1 MKTTIRNI
9 VLLVS
14 FLFGSSFVG
23 FSQNRFPDTPVIG
36 PIHHGGIVFE
46 EPSTPPTVDPKHPD
60 IPLVENSYAVG
71 SPAGELTVNGTGAAQ
86 YQLPIEC
93 PNGGNLN
100 PQIALV
106 YNSQSASY
114 GMAGYG
120 FTVTGLSSITRGR
133 KTLFHNNEVKGITYT
148 ADDNL
153 FLDGKRLVLL
163 SGSSCQEGAEYCLE
177 GDPYTKVIAHG
188 AYNDNTAN
196 TWFEVK
202 TADGKTYQYGNS
214 KTSLVSYRNKDNK
227 PRIASWNV
235 NRIEDVYG
243 NYMTYDYYWTDIYAY
258 LRTVTYGMNKNKSR
272 GIVNKIVF
280 EYQRLGANSTEFTIE
295 DQRGKIDLC
304 ISSITTSCNDSVY
317 RKYLLTYNGTSD
329 QSTCKYTRLTKIE
342 EQNGAGEK
350 HSPIVF
356 CWNFLPERTV
366 TAYPTYVGTTIAND
380 SITEDEKSFFAFDM
394 NGDGFGDIVRITST
408 TEKIRNGWTNRT
420 YLHITK
426 SNVSSA
432 GVVSYSAEPLEYM
445 LNSNINLESMRHVM
459 GGLSQIDLDGDGLKE
474 LFLPYYTKVS
484 DKINHVSFVIIWGR
498 DVANGICRIRRNV
511 TIDLKSST
519 EEPLF
524 TVFDTDGDGI
534 DEIICVEKSPK
545 DGSYPGYILKYL
557 GEKNF
562 TKEDLM
568 LSFEKAP
575 KKIFNADYN
584 NDGLTDIILLYD
596 GGYKIYFNNGGTDL
610 AQIFTDTNTRNG
622 QTLKDCWRIQQG
634 DFNGDGLIDFVYN
647 ISGESYLWIARNDGD
662 GSFSCVRTEDLGIK
676 DYKDC
681 EKDNHEYSLVACDID
696 HDGKTDAFLC
706 KADYTFHSGGIFS
719 KSYYRYKNVQTRW
732 LYSDGHNLHLANSI
746 TKGRREDSAES
757 NVFIGDFDGDGYAEL
772 ANYGSDLTS
781 TDDTFTEDNI
791 NVYRAFSEFSQSGK
805 ITKITDGMGN
815 ATEVTYSPA
824 TTPEVYTR
832 TQPADDGTNTYPVN
846 TYTLPISVVKSVTS
860 SNGVAGSQT
869 RKYSYKDLK
878 IHLTGAGLL
887 GFSESTVT
895 NATTGEKTISAITK
909 YHQKRWIPIETKV
922 TTSIGD
928 MTSTT
933 LSQTTV
939 EDVGNTYFA
948 YGSYSLTTDMYGN
961 TAATTTNYDLEKGVI
976 LEQTVENDGG
986 DMYKEV
992 TYSNY
997 QNKSGIWLPR
1007 FVGMRQKHK
1016 DDVSKYSTVTRYFYN
1031 AQGNVTTKTE
1041 NFATSKPLNTRST
1054 YDVYGNCLTSVTSGK
1069 GVTRIERYNEYD
1081 SSGRFVVKSYQ
1092 EPAAAV
1098 NEYTYDIWGHLKTES
1113 DVTDRSNVLTTKYT
1127 YDSWGRQTSSE
1138 SPDGTK
1144 TTSTIG
1150 WGNSDDKRYY
1160 TLEQKSEAP
1169 WVLTWYDNAGHEV
1182 LQQTFGPQNVLV
1194 SKTTEYNDKGQVK
1207 KVTNT
1212 DGLLSLWKSFA
1223 YDEQGR
1229 LKTEKL
1235 SSGKETTYSYDNRTV
1250 TKTTGDRSTT
1260 RITDAWGNVTTSID
1274 GGGNEV
1280 NYVYNSNGKP
1290 DKIRTNGSEV
1300 RMAYDEFGNQISLK
1314 DPDAGTTTYEYAAD
1328 GTIIKQKDAK
1338 GVETINTY
1346 DDLGRLSTVQVGG
1359 NIIEYTYGTSGN
1371 EALRLTKKTMG
1382 GSSVEYRDFDKYGR
1396 PLKEIR
1402 NIAGKGSYEF
1412 TYHYDERN
1420 RLDKTTYP
1428 GGLEV
1433 VYEYDDYGFKKKV
1446 TANGEIIYDLKSY
1459 TGLFTETGFYK
1470 WNSIERLKDENG
1482 YEKSAT
1488 LVKGPN
1494 LTVITIPYNPKD
1506 ENGDSQMALNSLGNA
1521 LPKFRKGTVVDRHE
1535 VSYDSITGNLLARQ
1549 RNGKSVEVF
1558 EYDDLDRLVSVNTS
1572 TAESVSK
1579 LGVQTEVMHLT
1590 YASNGNILSKTGVGN
1605 YNYSVSSKPHAVK
1618 SVDNTDGLI
1627 PSDALFTT
1635 FNDLGKIQ
1643 TIEDEG
1649 TGRRMDFV
1657 YGPDMERWYSEM
1669 TTDGQEERTTVYA
1682 GNYEKITENGVT
1694 REYYYLDGGAIVIKE
1709 NDEFKYYQAFTDNLG
1724 SILSVV
1730 NSDCEKVF
1738 DASYDAWGQQTV
1750 TLNEIGLHRGYTG
1763 HEMLNE
1769 FGIINMNGRLY
1780 DPILGRF
1787 FSPDNYVQLP
1797 DNSQSYNRYSY
1808 CLNNPLKYTDPSGEF
1823 FHLIIGA
1830 ALGGIVN
1837 WVANGCR
1844 WNAKGLGYFG
1854 VGALAGFFSSGIGAG
1869 ISSSLPVAGGA
1880 AGGFSAGFWGTSS
1893 ATIATSSFLSG
1904 AAIGGAAGI
1913 TGGFIT
1919 GFGNSL
1925 IDGNSFS
1932 KSLGKGCLDGLI
1944 GGVSSGLIG
1953 GLVGGI
1959 HAQLEGRRFWDG
1971 AKVNE
1976 YILID
1981 QQNPLV
1987 GQRGRMNCV
1996 GSILESATD
2005 GNISQEQIR
2014 AIEDAQRSRIVGRTI
2029 ISNPDEQA
2037 LLDVNAF
2044 QNTAKEL
2051 GLRYESGTVD
2061 KVLDYMTTGD
2071 KVGITYQVG
2080 SVDER
2085 HAVLMNKVTLKTRL
2099 SVKGNFSAK
2108 VIYQVMD
2115 PGNGGRYVNFD
2126 FSKTQGVSVLRLVTP
2141 YNGPLL

>member
-23 FSQNRFPDTPVIG
+23 FSQNRFPDNPVIG

-46 EPSTPPTVDPKHPD
+46 EASTPPAVDPKHPD

-86 YQLPIEC
+86 YQLPIDC

-106 YNSQSASY
+106 YNSQSAGY

-350 HSPIVF
+350 HPPIVF

-366 TAYPTYVGTTIAND
+366 TAYPTYVGTTIAN
-380 SITEDEKSFFAFDM
+380 SFIKEDAKSFFVIDM
-394 NGDGFGDIVRITST
+394 NGDGLGDIVRITST
-408 TEKIRNGWTNRT
+408 TENTGNGWTKRT
-420 YLHITK
+420 RLYITR
-426 SNVSSA
+426 SNVSST
-432 GVVSYSAEPLEYM
+432 GVVSYSAGPLDYT
-445 LNSNINLESMRHVM
+445 LNVSINLNEVMNVM

-474 LFLPYYTKVS
+474 LVLPYYTKIH
-484 DKINHVSFVIIWGR
+484 DEINRVSFYIIWGK
-498 DVANGICRIRRNV
+498 DVANGICGVVKNV
-511 TIDLKSST
+511 TINLKSST

-534 DEIICVEKSPK
+534 DEIICVEKSTK
-545 DGSYPGYILKYL
+545 DGSYPAFILKYL
-557 GEKNF
+557 GGEDF
-562 TKEDLM
+562 TKENLM
-568 LSFEKAP
+568 LNFDKAP

-647 ISGESYLWIARNDGD
+647 ISGQTYLRIARNDGNGD
-662 GSFSCVRTEDLGIK
+662 FSPSTSDDLGFK
-676 DYKDC
+676 D
-681 EKDNHEYSLVACDID
+681 ESTSKDNTRFSIQVWDID
-696 HDGKTDAFLC
+696 HDGKSDVTVS
-706 KADYTFHSGGIFS
+706 KAGYENSGPWKWETVHTNTQI
-719 KSYYRYKNVQTRW
+719 RW
-732 LYSDGHNLHLANSI
+732 LYSNGTKLCLVKSI
-746 TKGRREDSAES
+746 KSNREQDALES
-757 NVFIGDFDGDGYAEL
+757 YIFTGDFDGDGYAEL

-791 NVYRAFSEFSQSGK
+791 NVYRAFPDFSQSGK
-805 ITKITDGMGN
+805 IAKITDGLGN
-815 ATEVTYSPA
+815 TTEVTYSPA
-824 TTPEVYTR
+824 TNPEVYTK
-832 TQPADDGTNTYPVN
+832 TQPAVDEANTYPVN
-846 TYTLPISVVKSVTS
+846 TYTLPISVVKSVSS
-860 SNGVAGSQT
+860 SNGVAGGQT

-878 IHLTGAGLL
+878 FHLTGAGLL

-895 NATTGEKTISAITK
+895 NSTTGEKTISAITK

-948 YGSYSLTTDMYGN
+948 YVSYSLTTDMYGN

-976 LEQTVENDGG
+976 LDQTVENDGG
-986 DMYKEV
+986 DMYKMV

-1054 YDVYGNCLTSVTSGK
+1054 YDVYGNCLTSVTTGK
-1069 GVTRIERYNEYD
+1069 GVTSIKKCNEYD

-1274 GGGNEV
+1274 EGGNEV

-1328 GTIIKQKDAK
+1328 GTIIKQKDAR

-1446 TANGEIIYDLKSY
+1446 TANGEIIYNLKSY

-1488 LVKGPN
+1488 LVKGPSV
-1494 LTVITIPYNPKD
+1494 TVITIPYNPKD

-1572 TAESVSK
+1572 TAKSILETGE
-1579 LGVQTEVMHLT
+1579 LTEVMHLT

-1627 PSDALFTT
+1627 PSDALFTS

-1643 TIEDEG
+1643 TIEDDG

-1763 HEMLNE
+1763 HEMLPV

-1787 FSPDNYVQLP
+1787 FSPDNYVQMP
-1797 DNSQSYNRYSY
+1797 ENSQSYNRYSY
-1808 CLNNPLKYTDPSGEF
+1808 CLNNPLKYTDPTGELAWF
-1823 FHLIIGA
+1823 VPVIAGAIIGA
-1830 ALGGIVN
+1830 YTGASIQSHTAAFWNWNSDWWKGAITGGII
-1837 WVANGCR
+1837 
-1844 WNAKGLGYFG
+1844 
-1854 VGALAGFFSSGIGAG
+1854 GASIGFNVSAALSSSGVDVGLTEAINNV
-1869 ISSSLPVAGGA
+1869 PVLTK
-1880 AGGFSAGFWGTSS
+1880 S
-1893 ATIATSSFLSG
+1893 
-1904 AAIGGAAGI
+1904 AGI
-1913 TGGFIT
+1913 TNSILQSGMTNIIMHLSTGGSWDDAWKAGLVGLGAGAWSVTGGFGMAK
-1919 GFGNSL
+1919 GFESSTQLGKMVGKLGFQMIGTASL
-1925 IDGNSFS
+1925 SIGDNWAKNRGLLS
-1932 KSLGKGCLDGLI
+1932 KVTLGVGPINLTLGKGQKLLQFENNI
-1944 GGVSSGLIG
+1944 G
-1953 GLVGGI
+1953 
-1959 HAQLEGRRFWDG
+1959 
-1971 AKVNE
+1971 N
-1976 YILID
+1976 
-1981 QQNPLV
+1981 
-1987 GQRGRMNCV
+1987 
-1996 GSILESATD
+1996 
-2005 GNISQEQIR
+2005 
-2014 AIEDAQRSRIVGRTI
+2014 I
-2029 ISNPDEQA
+2029 ISNTA
-2037 LLDVNAF
+2037 GII
-2044 QNTAKEL
+2044 NTMLGGKMRFDSENL
-2051 GLRYESGTVD
+2051 SMVYTDGLRDKLFGKETAFGSYAVWGKNSINLEDYTHELHHLWQSRAMNNLYIPAYSGLGMTALIM
-2061 KVLDYMTTGD
+2061 KGCFYNEYNFFEQIGYGHYWFDY
-2071 KVGITYQVG
+2071 
-2080 SVDER
+2080 
-2085 HAVLMNKVTLKTRL
+2085 
-2099 SVKGNFSAK
+2099 
-2108 VIYQVMD
+2108 
-2115 PGNGGRYVNFD
+2115 
-2126 FSKTQGVSVLRLVTP
+2126 
-2141 YNGPLL
+2141 

>member
-23 FSQNRFPDTPVIG
+23 FSQNGFPDIPVIG
-36 PIHHGGIVFE
+36 PIHHGDIVFE
-46 EPSTPPTVDPKHPD
+46 EPPTPPTVDPKHPD
-60 IPLVENSYAVG
+60 IPIVENSYAVG

-86 YQLPIEC
+86 YQLPIDC

-235 NRIEDVYG
+235 NRVEDVYG

-350 HSPIVF
+350 LPPINF

-366 TAYPTYVGTTIAND
+366 TAYPTYVGTTIANS
-380 SITEDEKSFFAFDM
+380 SIKEDEKSFFAFDM
-394 NGDGFGDIVRITST
+394 NGDGFDDIVRITST
-408 TEKIRNGWTNRT
+408 TENMENGSTERT

-432 GVVSYSAEPLEYM
+432 GVVSYSAGPLEYM

-459 GGLSQIDLDGDGLKE
+459 GGLSQIDLDGDGFKE
-474 LFLPYYTKVS
+474 LVLPYYTKVS
-484 DKINHVSFVIIWGR
+484 DKINRVSFVIIWGR
-498 DVANGICRIRRNV
+498 DVANGICGIRTRRNV

-545 DGSYPGYILKYL
+545 DGSYPGYILKYIG
-557 GEKNF
+557 GENF
-562 TKEDLM
+562 AKEDLM
-568 LSFEKAP
+568 LNFDKAP

-647 ISGESYLWIARNDGD
+647 ISGESYLWIAQNDGD

-676 DYKDC
+676 DYKDSG
-681 EKDNHEYSLVACDID
+681 KDDHEYSLVACDID
-696 HDGKTDAFLC
+696 HDGKTDVFLC

-757 NVFIGDFDGDGYAEL
+757 NVFTGDFDGDGYAEL

-791 NVYRAFSEFSQSGK
+791 NVYRAFPDFSQSGK
-805 ITKITDGMGN
+805 IAKITDGLGN
-815 ATEVTYSPA
+815 TTEVTYSPA
-824 TTPEVYTR
+824 TNPEVYTK
-832 TQPADDGTNTYPVN
+832 TQPAVDETNTYPVN
-846 TYTLPISVVKSVTS
+846 TYTLPISVVKSVSS

-869 RKYSYKDLK
+869 RKYCYKDLK
-878 IHLTGAGLL
+878 FHLTGAGLL
-887 GFSESTVT
+887 GFSESTVA
-895 NATTGEKTISAITK
+895 NATTGEKTISTITK
-909 YHQKRWIPIETKV
+909 YHQKRWIPTETKV

-928 MTSTT
+928 MTSTI

-939 EDVGNTYFA
+939 ENVGNTYFA

-1235 SSGKETTYSYDNRTV
+1235 SSGKETTYSYDNRSI

-1274 GGGNEV
+1274 EGGNEV

-1290 DKIRTNGSEV
+1290 DKISTNGSEV

-1328 GTIIKQKDAK
+1328 GTILKQKDAK
-1338 GVETINTY
+1338 GVETVNTY

-1359 NIIEYTYGTSGN
+1359 NTIEYTYGISGN

-1382 GSSVEYRDFDKYGR
+1382 GNSVEYKDFDRYGR

-1402 NIAGKGSYEF
+1402 NITGKGSYEF

-1420 RLDKTTYP
+1420 RLDKMTYP

-1433 VYEYDDYGFKKKV
+1433 TYEYDDYGFKKQT
-1446 TANGEIIYDLKSY
+1446 TADGEIIYNLKSY

-1470 WNSIERLKDENG
+1470 WHSVERSKDENG

-1488 LVKGPN
+1488 LVKGLNP
-1494 LTVITIPYNPKD
+1494 TVITIPYNPKD
-1506 ENGDSQMALNSLGNA
+1506 ENGDSQMALNSLGIV
-1521 LPKFRKGTVVDRHE
+1521 LPKPRKGIVVDWHE
-1535 VSYDSITGNLLARQ
+1535 VSYDAITGNLLARQ
-1549 RNGKSVEVF
+1549 RKGKSVEVF
-1558 EYDDLDRLVSVNTS
+1558 EYDDWDRLVSVNTS
-1572 TAESVSK
+1572 TAESVTQTGE
-1579 LGVQTEVMHLT
+1579 LTEVMHLS

-1627 PSDALFTT
+1627 PSDALFTS

-1669 TTDGQEERTTVYA
+1669 TIDGQEERTTVYA
-1682 GNYEKITENGVT
+1682 GNYEKIAENGIT

-1730 NSDCEKVF
+1730 DSDCEKVF

-1750 TLNEIGLHRGYTG
+1750 TLNKIGLHRGYTG

-1797 DNSQSYNRYSY
+1797 DNSQNFNRYSY

-1854 VGALAGFFSSGIGAG
+1854 VGALAGFLSSGIGAG
-1869 ISSSLPVAGGA
+1869 ICSSLPVAGGA

-1893 ATIATSSFLSG
+1893 ATIATTSFLSG
-1904 AAIGGAAGI
+1904 AAIAGSAAAI
-1913 TGGFIT
+1913 GGFVS

-1925 IDGNSFS
+1925 VDGNSFS

-1953 GLVGGI
+1953 GLIGGL
-1959 HAQLEGRRFWDG
+1959 HAVNEGRTFINGWEKQVD
-1971 AKVNE
+1971 V
-1976 YILID
+1976 ID
-1981 QQNPLV
+1981 KGHPIV
-1987 GQRGRMNCV
+1987 GQNAAENCV
-1996 GSILESATD
+1996 GASCESMTD
-2005 GNISQEQIR
+2005 GVVKQDQVRN
-2014 AIEDAQRSRIVGRTI
+2014 DYNKWVGRITDP
-2029 ISNPDEQA
+2029 NKEAMPD
-2037 LLDVNAF
+2037 LGRYKY
-2044 QNTAKEL
+2044 TAKMVGRQAEYVESVNRNPQYIFDQMTL
-2051 GLRYESGTVD
+2051 GD
-2061 KVLDYMTTGD
+2061 DF
-2071 KVGITYQVG
+2071 GITYG
-2080 SVDER
+2080 ASGVDEFGNAVTGN
-2085 HAVLMNKVTLKTRL
+2085 HNVLMQKASQTTWIKHDGTM
-2099 SVKGNFSAK
+2099 
-2108 VIYQVMD
+2108 VIRKPKLWVMD
-2115 PGNGGRYVNFD
+2115 PGHGGSIRRIYKSQLETVIRVF
-2126 FSKTQGVSVLRLVTP
+2126 K
-2141 YNGPLL
+2141 

>member
-23 FSQNRFPDTPVIG
+23 FSQNGFPDIPVIG
-36 PIHHGGIVFE
+36 PIHHGDIVFE

-93 PNGGNLN
+93 PNGGSLN

-106 YNSQSASY
+106 YNSQSAGY

-214 KTSLVSYRNKDNK
+214 KTSLLSYRNKDNK

-243 NYMTYDYYWTDIYAY
+243 NYMTYDYYWTDIYAC

-317 RKYLLTYNGTSD
+317 RKYLLTYDGVSD

-350 HSPIVF
+350 LPPINF

-366 TAYPTYVGTTIAND
+366 TAYPTYVGTSIAN
-380 SITEDEKSFFAFDM
+380 SFITEDDKSFFVIDM
-394 NGDGFGDIVRITST
+394 NGDGFGDIIRITST
-408 TEKIRNGWTNRT
+408 TENTGNGWTKRT

-426 SNVSSA
+426 SNVSST
-432 GVVSYSAEPLEYM
+432 GVVSYSAGPMYYT
-445 LNSNINLESMRHVM
+445 LNVNINLESVKNVM

-474 LFLPYYTKVS
+474 LVLPYYTKIH
-484 DKINHVSFVIIWGR
+484 DEINRVSFYIIWGR
-498 DVANGICRIRRNV
+498 DIANGICGVVKNV
-511 TIDLKSST
+511 TINLKSST

-545 DGSYPGYILKYL
+545 DGSYPAFILKYL
-557 GEKNF
+557 GGEDF

-568 LSFEKAP
+568 LKFDKTP

-634 DFNGDGLIDFVYN
+634 DFNGDGLVDFVYN
-647 ISGESYLWIARNDGD
+647 ISGETYLRIARNDGEGGFD
-662 GSFSCVRTEDLGIK
+662 TTTSDDLGFA
-676 DYKDC
+676 DLGTSL
-681 EKDNHEYSLVACDID
+681 DNDAYSIQVWDID
-696 HDGKTDAFLC
+696 HDGRSDVTVS
-706 KADYTFHSGGIFS
+706 KAG
-719 KSYYRYKNVQTRW
+719 YKNSGFPKWKTVYTNTQIRW
-732 LYSDGHNLHLANSI
+732 LYSNGMRLCLVNSLG
-746 TKGRREDSAES
+746 KNREKDALERHI
-757 NVFIGDFDGDGYAEL
+757 FTGDFDGDGYAEL
-772 ANYGSDLTS
+772 ANYGGDLTS
-781 TDDTFTEDNI
+781 TDNTFTEDNI
-791 NVYRAFSEFSQSGK
+791 NVYRALPDFSQSGK

-815 ATEVTYSPA
+815 TTEITYSPA
-824 TTPEVYTR
+824 TNPEVYTK
-832 TQPADDGTNTYPVN
+832 TQPAVDEANTYPVN
-846 TYTLPISVVKSVTS
+846 TYTLPISVVKSVSS

-869 RKYSYKDLK
+869 RKYCYKDLK
-878 IHLTGAGLL
+878 FHLTGAGLL

-895 NATTGEKTISAITK
+895 NATTGEKTISTITK

-948 YGSYSLTTDMYGN
+948 YVSYSLTTDMYGN

-1182 LQQTFGPQNVLV
+1182 LQQTFGPQNVLI

-1235 SSGKETTYSYDNRTV
+1235 SSGKETTYSYDNRSI

-1274 GGGNEV
+1274 EGGNEV

-1290 DKIRTNGSEV
+1290 DKISTNGSEV
-1300 RMAYDEFGNQISLK
+1300 RMEYDEFGNQISLK

-1328 GTIIKQKDAK
+1328 GTILKQKDAR
-1338 GVETINTY
+1338 GVETVNTY

-1420 RLDKTTYP
+1420 RLDKMTYP

-1433 VYEYDDYGFKKKV
+1433 TYEYDDYGFKKQT
-1446 TANGEIIYDLKSY
+1446 TADGEIIYNLKSY

-1488 LVKGPN
+1488 LVKGLNP
-1494 LTVITIPYNPKD
+1494 TVITIPYNPKD
-1506 ENGDSQMALNSLGNA
+1506 ENGDSQMALNSLGIV
-1521 LPKFRKGTVVDRHE
+1521 LPKFRKGTVVDWHE

-1558 EYDDLDRLVSVNTS
+1558 EYDGCDRLVSVNTS
-1572 TAESVSK
+1572 TAKSV
-1579 LGVQTEVMHLT
+1579 LETGELTEVMHLT

-1627 PSDALFTT
+1627 PSDALFTS

-1657 YGPDMERWYSEM
+1657 YGPDMERWYSAM
-1669 TTDGQEERTTVYA
+1669 TIDGQEERTTVYA
-1682 GNYEKITENGVT
+1682 GNYEKITENGIT

-1724 SILSVV
+1724 NILSVV
-1730 NSDCEKVF
+1730 DSDCEKVF

-1797 DNSQSYNRYSY
+1797 DNSQNFNRYSY
-1808 CLNNPLKYTDPSGEF
+1808 CLNNPLKYTDPSGELF
-1823 FHLIIGA
+1823 GIDDAVLIVVGA
-1830 ALGGIVN
+1830 AVIGGTCNLAAN
-1837 WVANGCR
+1837 WKNCDGFWQCVTA
-1844 WNAKGLGYFG
+1844 FG
-1854 VGALAGFFSSGIGAG
+1854 VGAGAG
-1869 ISSSLPVAGGA
+1869 AIVAATGGTA
-1880 AGGFSAGFWGTSS
+1880 SIG
-1893 ATIATSSFLSG
+1893 ATIATSAACGAGTSAVNSVIAQTGKNFEGIEHVDFDVVGENALIGAASG
-1904 AAIGGAAGI
+1904 AASGAAGFWASNSSLSVNGI
-1913 TGGFIT
+1913 AIKSPIIRSTIASSIAAGAGHVAGGTVSGLLQGKNLGKALVGSTEGIWKSIAMGEVIGVASTIATCYATEINPWTGKINRPLYHYTTQQAAERIEQTQLGFDD
-1919 GFGNSL
+1919 NSWVYL
-1925 IDGNSFS
+1925 TPDGNKTPIQAQVDLALPQNNTGEAIFEVRPNTLYP
-1932 KSLGKGCLDGLI
+1932 KDFIIQRRVTGNVFFRGGGGYEMIHKGAI
-1944 GGVSSGLIG
+1944 PINN
-1953 GLVGGI
+1953 I
-1959 HAQLEGRRFWDG
+1959 
-1971 AKVNE
+1971 
-1976 YILID
+1976 
-1981 QQNPLV
+1981 
-1987 GQRGRMNCV
+1987 QR
-1996 GSILESATD
+1996 I
-2005 GNISQEQIR
+2005 
-2014 AIEDAQRSRIVGRTI
+2014 
-2029 ISNPDEQA
+2029 
-2037 LLDVNAF
+2037 
-2044 QNTAKEL
+2044 K
-2051 GLRYESGTVD
+2051 
-2061 KVLDYMTTGD
+2061 
-2071 KVGITYQVG
+2071 
-2080 SVDER
+2080 
-2085 HAVLMNKVTLKTRL
+2085 
-2099 SVKGNFSAK
+2099 
-2108 VIYQVMD
+2108 
-2115 PGNGGRYVNFD
+2115 
-2126 FSKTQGVSVLRLVTP
+2126 
-2141 YNGPLL
+2141 

>member
-23 FSQNRFPDTPVIG
+23 FSQNGFPDIPVIG
-36 PIHHGGIVFE
+36 PIHHGDIVFE
-46 EPSTPPTVDPKHPD
+46 EPPTPPTVDPKHPD

-86 YQLPIEC
+86 YQLPIDC
-93 PNGGNLN
+93 PNGGGLN

-106 YNSQSASY
+106 YNSQSAGY

-202 TADGKTYQYGNS
+202 TADGKTCQYGNS

-350 HSPIVF
+350 HPPIVF

-366 TAYPTYVGTTIAND
+366 TAYPTYVGTTIAN
-380 SITEDEKSFFAFDM
+380 SFIKEDAKSFFAFDM

-408 TEKIRNGWTNRT
+408 TENTGNGWTKRT
-420 YLHITK
+420 RLYITR
-426 SNVSSA
+426 SNVSST
-432 GVVSYSAEPLEYM
+432 GVVSYSAGPLDYT
-445 LNSNINLESMRHVM
+445 LNVSINLNEVMNVM

-474 LFLPYYTKVS
+474 LVLPYYTKIH
-484 DKINHVSFVIIWGR
+484 DEINRVSFYIIWGK
-498 DVANGICRIRRNV
+498 DVANGICGVVKNV
-511 TIDLKSST
+511 TINLKSST

-545 DGSYPGYILKYL
+545 DGSYPAFILKYL
-557 GEKNF
+557 GGEDF

-568 LSFEKAP
+568 LKFDKTP

-634 DFNGDGLIDFVYN
+634 DFNGDGLVDFVYN
-647 ISGESYLWIARNDGD
+647 ISGETYLRIAKNDGEGGFD
-662 GSFSCVRTEDLGIK
+662 TTTSDDLGFA
-676 DYKDC
+676 DLGTSL
-681 EKDNHEYSLVACDID
+681 DNDAYSIQVWDID
-696 HDGKTDAFLC
+696 HDGRSDVTVSKAGYENSGFPKWKTV
-706 KADYTFHSGGIFS
+706 YTNTQI
-719 KSYYRYKNVQTRW
+719 RW
-732 LYSDGHNLHLANSI
+732 LYSNGMRLCLVNSLG
-746 TKGRREDSAES
+746 KNREKDALERHI
-757 NVFIGDFDGDGYAEL
+757 FTGDFDGDGYAEL
-772 ANYGSDLTS
+772 ANYGGDLTS
-781 TDDTFTEDNI
+781 TDNTFTEDNI
-791 NVYRAFSEFSQSGK
+791 NVYRALPDFSQSGK

-815 ATEVTYSPA
+815 TTEITYSPA
-824 TTPEVYTR
+824 TNPEVYTK
-832 TQPADDGTNTYPVN
+832 TQPAVDEANTYPVN
-846 TYTLPISVVKSVTS
+846 TYTLPISVVKSVSS

-878 IHLTGAGLL
+878 FHLTGAGLL

-895 NATTGEKTISAITK
+895 NATTGEKTISTITK
-909 YHQKRWIPIETKV
+909 YHQKRWIPIETKM

-1194 SKTTEYNDKGQVK
+1194 SKTTEYNAKGQVK

-1235 SSGKETTYSYDNRTV
+1235 SSGKETTYSYDNRSI

-1260 RITDAWGNVTTSID
+1260 RITDAWGNVTTAID
-1274 GGGNEV
+1274 EGGNEV

-1290 DKIRTNGSEV
+1290 DKISTNGSEV

-1328 GTIIKQKDAK
+1328 GTILKQKDAK
-1338 GVETINTY
+1338 GVETVNTY

-1359 NIIEYTYGTSGN
+1359 NIIEYTYGISGN

-1382 GSSVEYRDFDKYGR
+1382 GNSVEYKDFDRYGR

-1402 NIAGKGSYEF
+1402 NITGKGSYEF

-1420 RLDKTTYP
+1420 RLDKMTYP

-1433 VYEYDDYGFKKKV
+1433 TYEYDDYGFKKQT
-1446 TANGEIIYDLKSY
+1446 TANGEIIYNLKSY
-1459 TGLFTETGFYK
+1459 TGLYTETGFYK

-1506 ENGDSQMALNSLGNA
+1506 ENGDSQMALNSLGIV
-1521 LPKFRKGTVVDRHE
+1521 LPKFRKGTVVDWHE

-1572 TAESVSK
+1572 TAESVTQTGE
-1579 LGVQTEVMHLT
+1579 LTEVMHLS

-1657 YGPDMERWYSEM
+1657 YGPDMERWYSAM

-1797 DNSQSYNRYSY
+1797 ENSQSYNRYSY
-1808 CLNNPLKYTDPSGEF
+1808 CLNNPLKYTDPTGEF
-1823 FHLIIGA
+1823 FHLIIGS
-1830 ALGGIVN
+1830 ALGGMIN
-1837 WVANGCR
+1837 WMMHDCQ

-1854 VGALAGFFSSGIGAG
+1854 VGAAAGFLSSGIGAG
-1869 ISSSLPVAGGA
+1869 VCSSLPVAGST
-1880 AGGFSAGFWGTSS
+1880 AGGFFAGFWGTSS
-1893 ATIATSSFLSG
+1893 ATIATTSFLSG
-1904 AAIGGAAGI
+1904 AAIAGSAAAI
-1913 TGGFIT
+1913 GGFVS

-1925 IDGNSFS
+1925 VDGNSFS
-1932 KSLGKGCLDGLI
+1932 KSLGKGCLDCLI

-1953 GLVGGI
+1953 GLIGGI
-1959 HAQLEGRRFWDG
+1959 SAYSEGRRFGDG
-1971 AKVNE
+1971 ARVWTRELVN
-1976 YILID
+1976 
-1981 QQNPLV
+1981 QNNSIV
-1987 GQRGRMNCV
+1987 GQNARYNCV
-1996 GSILESATD
+1996 GACGESATD
-2005 GNISQEQIR
+2005 GVVTQDEIR
-2014 AIEDAQRSRIVGRTI
+2014 AFYGGDPNEIGMNDSKAWGYIARRTGRQTRYYGGKSKLNNDEICKNIASWMQQGQKVGVTYYT
-2029 ISNPDEQA
+2029 SY
-2037 LLDVNAF
+2037 
-2044 QNTAKEL
+2044 TM
-2051 GLRYESGTVD
+2051 ESGETISG
-2061 KVLDYMTTGD
+2061 YH
-2071 KVGITYQVG
+2071 Q
-2080 SVDER
+2080 
-2085 HAVLMNKVTLKTRL
+2085 VLMNKATLKVA
-2099 SVKGNFSAK
+2099 VKPNGKFVYKYSF
-2108 VIYQVMD
+2108 QVMD
-2115 PGNGGRYVNFD
+2115 PANGGHYRHFNNSNIFRNDTDVIRMF
-2126 FSKTQGVSVLRLVTP
+2126 
-2141 YNGPLL
+2141 

>member
-23 FSQNRFPDTPVIG
+23 FSQNRFPDIPVIG
-36 PIHHGGIVFE
+36 PIHHGDIVFE
-46 EPSTPPTVDPKHPD
+46 ESPTPPTVDPEHPD
-60 IPLVENSYAVG
+60 IPTVENNYAVG

-93 PNGGNLN
+93 PNGGSLN

-106 YNSQSASY
+106 YNSQSAGY

-120 FTVTGLSSITRGR
+120 FTITGISSITRGG

-243 NYMTYDYYWTDIYAY
+243 NYMTYDYYWTDIYAC

-317 RKYLLTYNGTSD
+317 RKYLLTYDGTSD
-329 QSTCKYTRLTKIE
+329 QSTRKFTRLTKIE

-350 HSPIVF
+350 LPPVTFTWNYLPATDVNHYQIDVF
-356 CWNFLPERTV
+356 
-366 TAYPTYVGTTIAND
+366 
-380 SITEDEKSFFAFDM
+380 TEDKDRFVKEEKDKFFLSVDM
-394 NGDGFGDIVRITST
+394 NGDGVGDVIRLSSVKVVEYDDKGRGYFSHKTKAYISISQMSQSGTISYMAPIAAEIPTSL
-408 TEKIRNGWTNRT
+408 EMEYFIR
-420 YLHITK
+420 
-426 SNVSSA
+426 
-432 GVVSYSAEPLEYM
+432 EME
-445 LNSNINLESMRHVM
+445 
-459 GGLSQIDLDGDGLKE
+459 GLQAIDLDGDGYNDLVLPFYSQAGNSCGQVQLWIIYGSEVIKRRIEPKVVYTDLSAAKE
-474 LFLPYYTKVS
+474 
-484 DKINHVSFVIIWGR
+484 
-498 DVANGICRIRRNV
+498 A
-511 TIDLKSST
+511 
-519 EEPLF
+519 PLI
-524 TVFDTDGDGI
+524 TSLDMDGDGKN
-534 DEIICVEKSPK
+534 ELLYVEQSMK
-545 DGSYPGYILKYL
+545 DDSYPAFIVKAGAV
-557 GEKNF
+557 
-562 TKEDLM
+562 
-568 LSFEKAP
+568 FEKIDFSMTFP
-575 KKIFNADYN
+575 QKPQKLLCGDFN
-584 NDGLTDIILLYD
+584 NDHLTDIILLYD
-596 GGYKIYFNNGGTDL
+596 DGYKIYFNNGGTDL

-634 DFNGDGLIDFVYN
+634 DFNGDGLVDFVYN
-647 ISGESYLWIARNDGD
+647 ISGESYLRIAKNDGEGGFNTTTSD
-662 GSFSCVRTEDLGIK
+662 NLGFK
-676 DYKDC
+676 DQGTSL
-681 EKDNHEYSLVACDID
+681 DNDAYSIQVWDID
-696 HDGKTDAFLC
+696 HDGRSDVTVC
-706 KADYTFHSGGIFS
+706 KADYDEAGFFHWQTDFS
-719 KSYYRYKNVQTRW
+719 KTHIRW
-732 LYSDGHNLHLANSI
+732 LYSNGSTLRLSRSI
-746 TKGRREDSAES
+746 ENNKNEYDALERHIFT
-757 NVFIGDFDGDGYAEL
+757 GDFDGDGYAEL
-772 ANYGSDLTS
+772 ANYGNDLTS
-781 TDDTFTEDNI
+781 TDNTFTENNI
-791 NVYRAFSEFSQSGK
+791 NVYRALPEFSQSDK

-824 TTPEVYTR
+824 TNPEVYTR

-869 RKYSYKDLK
+869 YTYSYKDLK
-878 IHLTGAGLL
+878 IHLTGAGML
-887 GFSESTVT
+887 GFSESTVA
-895 NATTGEKTISAITK
+895 NATTGEKTISSITK
-909 YHQKRWIPIETKV
+909 YHQERWIPTETKV

-928 MTSTT
+928 MTSTI

-939 EDVGNTYFA
+939 ENVGNTYFA

-1092 EPAAAV
+1092 EPAATV

-1144 TTSTIG
+1144 TTITIG

-1274 GGGNEV
+1274 EGGNEV

-1290 DKIRTNGSEV
+1290 DKISTNGSEV

-1328 GTIIKQKDAK
+1328 GRLLKQKDAR
-1338 GVETINTY
+1338 GVETVNTY

-1359 NIIEYTYGTSGN
+1359 NIIEYTYGISGN

-1382 GSSVEYRDFDKYGR
+1382 GNSVEYKDFDRYGR

-1402 NIAGKGSYEF
+1402 NITGKGSYEF

-1420 RLDKTTYP
+1420 RLDKMTYP

-1433 VYEYDDYGFKKKV
+1433 TYEYDDYGFKKQT
-1446 TANGEIIYDLKSY
+1446 TANGEIIYNLKSY

-1506 ENGDSQMALNSLGNA
+1506 ENGDSQMALNSLGIV
-1521 LPKFRKGTVVDRHE
+1521 LPKFRKGTVVDWHE

-1572 TAESVSK
+1572 TAESVTQTGE
-1579 LGVQTEVMHLT
+1579 LTEVMHLS

-1627 PSDALFTT
+1627 PSDALFTS
-1635 FNDLGKIQ
+1635 F
-1643 TIEDEG
+1643 
-1649 TGRRMDFV
+1649 
-1657 YGPDMERWYSEM
+1657 
-1669 TTDGQEERTTVYA
+1669 
-1682 GNYEKITENGVT
+1682 
-1694 REYYYLDGGAIVIKE
+1694 
-1709 NDEFKYYQAFTDNLG
+1709 
-1724 SILSVV
+1724 IL
-1730 NSDCEKVF
+1730 
-1738 DASYDAWGQQTV
+1738 T
-1750 TLNEIGLHRGYTG
+1750 
-1763 HEMLNE
+1763 
-1769 FGIINMNGRLY
+1769 
-1780 DPILGRF
+1780 
-1787 FSPDNYVQLP
+1787 
-1797 DNSQSYNRYSY
+1797 
-1808 CLNNPLKYTDPSGEF
+1808 
-1823 FHLIIGA
+1823 
-1830 ALGGIVN
+1830 
-1837 WVANGCR
+1837 
-1844 WNAKGLGYFG
+1844 WNA
-1854 VGALAGFFSSGIGAG
+1854 GI
-1869 ISSSLPVAGGA
+1869 
-1880 AGGFSAGFWGTSS
+1880 
-1893 ATIATSSFLSG
+1893 
-1904 AAIGGAAGI
+1904 
-1913 TGGFIT
+1913 
-1919 GFGNSL
+1919 
-1925 IDGNSFS
+1925 
-1932 KSLGKGCLDGLI
+1932 
-1944 GGVSSGLIG
+1944 
-1953 GLVGGI
+1953 
-1959 HAQLEGRRFWDG
+1959 AQ
-1971 AKVNE
+1971 
-1976 YILID
+1976 
-1981 QQNPLV
+1981 
-1987 GQRGRMNCV
+1987 
-1996 GSILESATD
+1996 
-2005 GNISQEQIR
+2005 
-2014 AIEDAQRSRIVGRTI
+2014 
-2029 ISNPDEQA
+2029 
-2037 LLDVNAF
+2037 
-2044 QNTAKEL
+2044 
-2051 GLRYESGTVD
+2051 
-2061 KVLDYMTTGD
+2061 
-2071 KVGITYQVG
+2071 
-2080 SVDER
+2080 
-2085 HAVLMNKVTLKTRL
+2085 
-2099 SVKGNFSAK
+2099 
-2108 VIYQVMD
+2108 
-2115 PGNGGRYVNFD
+2115 
-2126 FSKTQGVSVLRLVTP
+2126 
-2141 YNGPLL
+2141 

>member
-1 MKTTIRNI
+1 MKTTIHNI
-9 VLLVS
+9 VFLFS
-14 FLFGSSFVG
+14 FLFGSSSIG
-23 FSQNRFPDTPVIG
+23 FSQNGFSGLPTG
-36 PIHHGGIVFE
+36 PINHGGITFE
-46 EPSTPPTVDPKHPD
+46 EPPTPPTVDPEHPD
-60 IPLVENSYAVG
+60 IPTVENNYAVG

-86 YQLPIEC
+86 YQLPIDC
-93 PNGGNLN
+93 PNGGGLN

-106 YNSQSASY
+106 YNSQSSGY

-120 FTVTGLSSITRGR
+120 FTISGISSITRGR
-133 KTLFHNNEVKGITYT
+133 KTLFHNNEVKGMTYT

-153 FLDGKRLVLL
+153 FLDGKRLILM

-188 AYNDNTAN
+188 IYNDNTAS

-214 KTSLVSYRNKDNK
+214 SSAHIIYRTRDEI
-227 PRIASWNV
+227 PRIFSWYV
-235 NRIEDVYG
+235 NRVEDVYG
-243 NYMTYDYYWTDIYAY
+243 NYMTYDYDWSDLYAY

-272 GIVNKIVF
+272 GIINKIVF
-280 EYQRLGANSTEFTIE
+280 EYQRLGTNSTEFTVE
-295 DQRGKIDLC
+295 DQRGKIDKC

-317 RKYLLTYNGTSD
+317 RKYILTYDGTSD
-329 QSTCKYTRLTKIE
+329 QSTCKYTRLTRIE
-342 EQNGAGEK
+342 EQNSAGEK
-350 HSPIVF
+350 LPPIDF
-356 CWNFLPERTV
+356 SWNYLPDKSV
-366 TAYPTYVGTTIAND
+366 NSYPTYVGTTIAN
-380 SITEDEKSFFAFDM
+380 SFIKEDAKSFFMIDM
-394 NGDGFGDIVRITST
+394 NGDGLGDIVRITST
-408 TEKIRNGWTNRT
+408 TENTGNGWTKRT
-420 YLHITK
+420 RLYITR
-426 SNVSSA
+426 SNVSST
-432 GVVSYSAEPLEYM
+432 GVVSYSAGPLDYT
-445 LNSNINLESMRHVM
+445 LNVSINLNEVMNVM
-459 GGLSQIDLDGDGLKE
+459 GGLSQIDLDGDGYME
-474 LFLPYYTKVS
+474 LIIPYYTKVH
-484 DKINHVSFVIIWGR
+484 DEINRVSFYIIWGK
-498 DVANGICRIRRNV
+498 DVANGICGVVKNV
-511 TIDLKSST
+511 TINLKSST
-519 EEPLF
+519 EMPLF

-545 DGSYPGYILKYL
+545 DGSYPAFILKYL
-557 GEKNF
+557 GGEDF

-568 LSFEKAP
+568 LNFDKAP

-662 GSFSCVRTEDLGIK
+662 GSFSRVRTEDLGIK
-676 DYKDC
+676 DYKDS

-732 LYSDGHNLHLANSI
+732 LYSDGNNLHLANSI
-746 TKGRREDSAES
+746 TKGRREDSTES
-757 NVFIGDFDGDGYAEL
+757 NIFAGDFDGDGYAEL
-772 ANYGSDLTS
+772 ANYGSNLTS

-791 NVYRAFSEFSQSGK
+791 NVYRAFSDFSQSGK
-805 ITKITDGMGN
+805 ITKIIDGMGN

-824 TTPEVYTR
+824 TNPEVYTR
-832 TQPADDGTNTYPVN
+832 TRPADNGTNTYPVT

-860 SNGVAGSQT
+860 SKGVAGSQT
-869 RKYSYKDLK
+869 NKYSYKDLK
-878 IHLTGAGLL
+878 VHLTGAGVL

-895 NATTGEKTISAITK
+895 NTTTGEKTISAITK
-909 YHQKRWIPIETKV
+909 YHQNRWIPTETKV

-928 MTSTT
+928 MTSTV

-939 EDVGNTYFA
+939 ENVGNTYFA

-976 LEQTVENDGG
+976 LDQTVENDGG
-986 DMYKEV
+986 DMYKRV
-992 TYSNY
+992 SYSDY
-997 QNKSGIWLPR
+997 RNKSGIWLPT

-1016 DDVSKYSTVTRYFYN
+1016 DDASVYSTVTRYFYN
-1031 AQGNVTTKTE
+1031 TQGNVTTKTE
-1041 NFATSKPLNTRST
+1041 NFASSQPLITRLT
-1054 YDVYGNCLTSVTSGK
+1054 YDVYGNTLTSVTTGN
-1069 GVTRIERYNEYD
+1069 GVAKIKRYNEYD

-1092 EPAAAV
+1092 EPAATV
-1098 NEYTYDIWGHLKTES
+1098 TEYTYDIWGNLKTES
-1113 DVTDRSNVLTTKYT
+1113 DVTDRSNVLTTQYT
-1127 YDSWGRQTSSE
+1127 YDNWGRQISSVA
-1138 SPDGTK
+1138 PDGTK

-1150 WGNSDDKRYY
+1150 WGNSNDKKYY

-1182 LQQTFGPQNVLV
+1182 LQQTFGPKNVLI

-1229 LKTEKL
+1229 LKAEKL
-1235 SSGKETTYSYDNRTV
+1235 SSGKETMYSYDNRKV
-1250 TKTTGDRSTT
+1250 TKTIGERSTT
-1260 RITDAWGNVTTSID
+1260 RITDAWGNVTTAID
-1274 GGGNEV
+1274 EGGNEV
-1280 NYVYNSNGKP
+1280 SYFYNSNGKP
-1290 DKIRTNGSEV
+1290 DRVSTNGSEV
-1300 RMAYDEFGNQISLK
+1300 RMEYDEFGNQISLK

-1328 GTIIKQKDAK
+1328 GTILKQKDAR

-1346 DDLGRLSTVQVGG
+1346 DDLGRLSTVQIGG
-1359 NIIEYTYGTSGN
+1359 NIIEYTYGISGN
-1371 EALRLTKKTMG
+1371 EALHLTKKTMG
-1382 GSSVEYRDFDKYGR
+1382 GNSIEYKDFDIYGR

-1433 VYEYDDYGFKKKV
+1433 VYEYDDYGFKKQT
-1446 TANGEIIYDLKSY
+1446 TANSEIIYDLKSY

-1470 WNSIERLKDENG
+1470 WNSIERAKDENG
-1482 YEKSAT
+1482 YEKSVT

-1494 LTVITIPYNPKD
+1494 PTVIIPFNPND
-1506 ENGDSQMALNSLGNA
+1506 EDGVSLMAQNSLGIV
-1521 LPKFRKGTVVDRHE
+1521 LPKPRLGIVADWHD

-1549 RNGKSVEVF
+1549 RKGRNVEVF
-1558 EYDDLDRLVSVNTS
+1558 EYDDLDRLVSVNAS
-1572 TAESVSK
+1572 TAQSVSEIGE
-1579 LGVQTEVMHLT
+1579 LTEVMHLS

-1605 YNYSVSSKPHAVK
+1605 YNYSASSKPHAVK
-1618 SVDNTDGLI
+1618 SVDNTDGVI

-1682 GNYEKITENGVT
+1682 GNYEKITENGIT
-1694 REYYYLDGGAIVIKE
+1694 REFYYLDGGAIIIKE

-1730 NSDCEKVF
+1730 DGDCEKVF

-1797 DNSQSYNRYSY
+1797 DNSQNFNRYSY
-1808 CLNNPLKYTDPSGEF
+1808 CLNNPLKYTDPSGELAWF
-1823 FHLIIGA
+1823 VPVIAGAIIGA
-1830 ALGGIVN
+1830 YTGASIQSHTAAFWNWNSDWWKGAITGGIIGASIGFNVSAAMYSSG
-1837 WVANGCR
+1837 ANITGLTEMINEVPVLTNSAGITNSILQSGITNIIMHLSTDGG
-1844 WNAKGLGYFG
+1844 WDDAWKAGLVGLGA
-1854 VGALAGFFSSGIGAG
+1854 GAWS
-1869 ISSSLPVAGGA
+1869 
-1880 AGGFSAGFWGTSS
+1880 
-1893 ATIATSSFLSG
+1893 
-1904 AAIGGAAGI
+1904 I
-1913 TGGFIT
+1913 TGGFGMAK
-1919 GFGNSL
+1919 GFESSTQLGKMVGKLGYQMIGTASL
-1925 IDGNSFS
+1925 SIGDNWAKNRGLLS
-1932 KSLGKGCLDGLI
+1932 KVTLGVGPINLTLGKGQKLLQFENNI
-1944 GGVSSGLIG
+1944 G
-1953 GLVGGI
+1953 
-1959 HAQLEGRRFWDG
+1959 
-1971 AKVNE
+1971 N
-1976 YILID
+1976 
-1981 QQNPLV
+1981 
-1987 GQRGRMNCV
+1987 
-1996 GSILESATD
+1996 
-2005 GNISQEQIR
+2005 
-2014 AIEDAQRSRIVGRTI
+2014 I
-2029 ISNPDEQA
+2029 ISNSAGIINIA
-2037 LLDVNAF
+2037 LGGKMQFDSENLSMVYSG
-2044 QNTAKEL
+2044 
-2051 GLRYESGTVD
+2051 GLRDKLFGKETAFGSYAVWGKNSINLEDYTHELHHLWQSRAMNNLYIPAYSGLGMTALIMKGCFYD
-2061 KVLDYMTTGD
+2061 EYNFFEQIGYGHYWFDY
-2071 KVGITYQVG
+2071 
-2080 SVDER
+2080 
-2085 HAVLMNKVTLKTRL
+2085 
-2099 SVKGNFSAK
+2099 
-2108 VIYQVMD
+2108 
-2115 PGNGGRYVNFD
+2115 
-2126 FSKTQGVSVLRLVTP
+2126 
-2141 YNGPLL
+2141 